1 MLANEMCLFI
11 DLELDEFFFAK
22 TALLIAFN
30 YYYFLILRLLMKEE
44 KLFCKEKTE
53 NLLLQDELS

>member
-1 MLANEMCLFI
+1 MCLFI